1 MERFPDIP
9 LEVDLGDVGASDAIE
24 HDVILHSGEWQSGSA
39 DIGAWVTRVLGAPPS
54 ILCASPVYL
63 GKVTLPQNPQ
73 QLAALDVLTPEAAGS
88 SFVLRLS
95 QGSRREE
102 VTLRPK
108 LAVNDPA
115 LRHSAV
121 AAGLGVGLLP
131 EFLCRQG
138 LAAQKLKR
146 ILAEWDLPPQPPLCA
161 VYPAR
166 LAEDPRVKSLVDFLA
181 AHIVP
186 ALAG

>member
-1 MERFPDIP
+1 
-9 LEVDLGDVGASDAIE
+9 
-24 HDVILHSGEWQSGSA
+24 
-39 DIGAWVTRVLGAPPS
+39 
-54 ILCASPVYL
+54 
-63 GKVTLPQNPQ
+63 
-73 QLAALDVLTPEAAGS
+73 
-88 SFVLRLS
+88 
-95 QGSRREE
+95 
-102 VTLRPK
+102 
-108 LAVNDPA
+108 
-115 LRHSAV
+115 
-121 AAGLGVGLLP
+121 LP